1 MSISLVHQNLE
12 APVPMTRDEV
22 FRLMLRLGHARGADP
37 DGAEFLV
44 HTLDL
49 DMVQSILSQV
59 HDHLAL

>member
-22 FRLMLRLGHARGADP
+22 SRLMLRLDKALCADS

-59 HDHLAL
+59 HEHIAR